1 MKAKKRFG
9 QHFLANGRIADR
21 IADFAGITPDDR
33 VLEIGPGNG
42 ILTECLLAR
51 TPHVTAVEIDR
62 DLYPLLE
69 ERFGGRGSFRLV
81 RGDILTTDLAELFHD
96 APGRIKVVS
105 NLPYNISSPVVEL
118 LIRHRSRV
126 SLAVLMVQREVARRF
141 AAAPGSREYG
151 LLSLNLGLWTRVRV
165 LFDVRPGSFSPPPAV
180 MSSVV
185 YVEFDAGLCHEG
197 LDEDLFRDLTGVA
210 FRQRRKM
217 VRNTLVPFIGSK
229 TGSNGDGYAMLEAA
243 GIDPSARPEAVPV
256 GDFVRLTMLAAE
268 RIHGRGR

>member
-9 QHFLANGRIADR
+9 QHFLANKNIADR
-21 IADFAGITPDDR
+21 IADYGELTPEDR

-42 ILTECLLAR
+42 VLTERLLAR
-51 TPHVTAVEIDR
+51 TPYVTAVEIDR
-62 DLYPLLE
+62 DLFPVLE
-69 ERFGGRGSFRLV
+69 ARFAGSGSFRLV
-81 RGDILTTDLAELFHD
+81 RGDILSMDLAEMFED

-118 LIRHRSRV
+118 LIRHRSLV
-126 SLAVLMVQREVARRF
+126 SRAVLMVQREVARRF
-141 AAAPGSREYG
+141 ASGPGSREYG

-165 LFDVRPGSFSPPPAV
+165 LFDVRPGSFTPPPAV

-185 YVEFDAGLCHEG
+185 SIDFDTGLSRDG
-197 LDEDLFRDLTGVA
+197 LDEALFRDLTGAA

-217 VRNTLVPFIGSK
+217 IRNTLIPFIESMPG
-229 TGSNGDGYAMLEAA
+229 GEGEGYAMLESV
-243 GIDPSARPEAVPV
+243 GIDPTARPETIAV